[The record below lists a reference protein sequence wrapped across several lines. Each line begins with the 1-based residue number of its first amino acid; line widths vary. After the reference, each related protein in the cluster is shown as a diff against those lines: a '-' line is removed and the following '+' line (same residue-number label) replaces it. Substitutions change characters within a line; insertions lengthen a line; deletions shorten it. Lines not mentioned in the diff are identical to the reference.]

1 MSTKRDDDDVPH
13 RPATG
18 PGPGTRGAEPH
29 PEQALGVWFAVAAVT
44 LGTGP
49 TTARRV
55 LRTPAVRAV
64 ASAA

>member
-1 MSTKRDDDDVPH
+1 MFR
-13 RPATG
+13 TG
-18 PGPGTRGAEPH
+18 PRQDQDPGPAARNH
-29 PEQALGVWFAVAAVT
+29 NPEQALGVWFAVAAVT